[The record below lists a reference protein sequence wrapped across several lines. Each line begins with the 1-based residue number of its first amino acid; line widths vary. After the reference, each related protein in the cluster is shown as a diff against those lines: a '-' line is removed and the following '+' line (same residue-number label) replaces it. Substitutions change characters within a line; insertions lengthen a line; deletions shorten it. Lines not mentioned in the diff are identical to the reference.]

1 MSEGKV
7 DEFMAITGA
16 DDAAIATQFIEM
28 ADGNLNTA
36 ISLFF
41 ENGGAA
47 LLSSNNTPTPSNST
61 PMAPTSV
68 DSDADAQLAERLQR
82 EAYQQQQPDQDYV
95 RPPDEARHEVLT
107 ETSGFQFLTAALA
120 EDLNHCIG

>member
-82 EAYQQQQPDQDYV
+82 KLTNNNNLTKIMSGHLMRQDMKYLLKLQ
-95 RPPDEARHEVLT
+95 D
-107 ETSGFQFLTAALA
+107 SQFLTAALA

>member
-47 LLSSNNTPTPSNST
+47 LLSVTTH
-61 PMAPTSV
+61 
-68 DSDADAQLAERLQR
+68 LLRLIR
-82 EAYQQQQPDQDYV
+82 LLWH
-95 RPPDEARHEVLT
+95 PPL
-107 ETSGFQFLTAALA
+107 
-120 EDLNHCIG
+120 